1 MEEEEESEYSTSIRT
16 YTKVELAMMY
26 NPDQCV
32 DNALHTL
39 SKWIRYNEKLSM
51 ELNAIGYNKF
61 RRSFTPLEVRLLFKY
76 LGVP

>member
-1 MEEEEESEYSTSIRT
+1 MEEEEKSEYSTSIRT

-32 DNALHTL
+32 DNALHTF

-51 ELNAIGYNKF
+51 ELNEIGYNKF